1 MSGVGRSCLS
11 FIGVNESATLLLMKI
26 LLIMIVKLLLLL
38 WRRFVVVVGSKVLGR
53 FAFDVIL
60 MLLLLVDVRRRVVK
74 SADVGDDGL
83 AFYFDRMRQHDLPL

>member
-26 LLIMIVKLLLLL
+26 LLIMIVKLLLL